1 MTRFCSPGLS
11 SPPHKPLP
19 STALREEKRR
29 EEEGISKNGIKIPKG
44 SLLAYLLESGIF
56 VNFFRREMAPKD
68 LCLYPDEVIVTDGSR
83 EFAEYTTLR

>member
-1 MTRFCSPGLS
+1 M
-11 SPPHKPLP
+11 
-19 STALREEKRR
+19 
-29 EEEGISKNGIKIPKG
+29 KIPKG

-68 LCLYPDEVIVTDGSR
+68 LRLYPDEVIVTDGSR